1 MNKKVKVKV
10 KVRKLNFKNIILF
23 LLILYIL
30 FLLVS
35 SIINKKITNIY
46 ITGNNIISDKEIIKL
61 AKLQDYPSFVLTL
74 KDKVKKNIKK
84 NDYIEEVSVKK
95 KFFGKIY
102 IDILEKKVLFKE
114 KNTNKLVLSD
124 KLKVDNNYSLLE
136 VPILIN
142 DVDLEVYDKMIE
154 KFSLI
159 DNEVLLKIS
168 EIEYAKIDVDKER
181 FLLYMNDG
189 NYVYVTLSKIE
200 SLNKYEEIYNNLEG
214 KVGIIYLDSGNYFE
228 QVG

>member
-1 MNKKVKVKV
+1 M
-10 KVRKLNFKNIILF
+10 
-23 LLILYIL
+23 
-30 FLLVS
+30 
-35 SIINKKITNIY
+35 
-46 ITGNNIISDKEIIKL
+46 
-61 AKLQDYPSFVLTL
+61 
-74 KDKVKKNIKK
+74 
-84 NDYIEEVSVKK
+84 
-95 KFFGKIY
+95 
-102 IDILEKKVLFKE
+102 
-114 KNTNKLVLSD
+114 
-124 KLKVDNNYSLLE
+124 LE